1 VKRLFA
7 ALSSPF
13 LALLKH
19 PGLVIEIGVVF
30 LIALI
35 WFAGP
40 WVGFD
45 SVEGRVLII
54 IGVVLLRA
62 VVHGVQYFL
71 DQQRGAKLEESL
83 RQEGA
88 RQVGSARPDRKE
100 EIDAVRIQFEK
111 GIAALKESKLSKG
124 LRGGAALYALPWYM
138 FIGPPASGKSTALRH
153 SGLQFPSLSG
163 SGQGLQGVGGTR
175 NCDWWFTN
183 EGVLLDTAGRYVT
196 QEEDQ
201 AEWVAFLDLLKKY
214 RRHNSINGVI
224 ATIAIP
230 DLVQASDEEVE
241 AHAKQIR
248 ARIDE
253 LITRLGVVFPV
264 YIMFTKCDLVQ
275 GFIEFFDELSR
286 AERDRV
292 WGCTFPKVSATNDPP
307 AVRFRHEFDEL
318 LSALQARRLTR
329 LANTRGSHKV
339 TIFGFPMQMASARDR
354 LTKFVEV
361 LFQTNPY
368 QENPLL
374 RGFYFTSGTQEGTPI
389 DRILGAVGRASGLSD
404 VSLASVLPTESKSYF
419 LKDLFTEIIF
429 PDRQLVTPSST
440 IYRQRG
446 YLRVGAVAL
455 SVLLVLLAVTGLAVS
470 FIGNKRILSGALS
483 SALNAPN
490 AGLDDTRV
498 ETNVEYIGSLGRQFE
513 EILIHQR
520 DGVPFRLAGFYQG
533 PRIRE
538 VVQEF
543 YLQQFTRQ
551 FLSVTKRDM
560 ERELDQFVLIAGG
573 GGTGLRNEYDDYYSL
588 LKAYIMLGD
597 PTHLKPNYLNR
608 WLDDYWQDKLKRLVH
623 ERAVPQD
630 VQDTVRQQMAL
641 YSQYLARDAGSR
653 LALNGRLVQA
663 VQQKLRQIPRVQRIY
678 SLSRREAQDLVKPFN
693 VDSVLQGSQQGTLV
707 SDYTIPGVFTLA
719 GWRGPFQASIAKVLE
734 EAAEEGW
741 VIGEPEVDRAQL
753 DKGLKKL
760 YFQDYVRYWFE
771 FIRSLRIR
779 QAVTPANSE
788 EVLGL
793 LAQADSPL
801 FRVLEAVDRNTVPE
815 PVGMAQLQESVSGL
829 FDKVKKGLGMEGAP
843 PGPLPTP
850 RDTEELMRR
859 LGDPSDFSGSVSRSF
874 QSIHYMITV
883 AKDSKED
890 SPLGRYLTELRKVH
904 QTLRPILRAEGP
916 PGDTKAMAKSIVSGE
931 PNDVLQAMKNTD
943 IMLHKLDPESIEVVS
958 PLFVEPWMIA
968 ARGVLERAKAD
979 ASKRWE
985 TDIYQACQRNVEG
998 RFPFRKGGGD
1008 APISDLA
1015 ELFHP
1020 DNGLMWKY
1028 YQTELKPFIDEG
1040 LERWEPRRWSGAGMT
1055 ISNEFLSSL
1064 QHARF
1069 LSESLFPRGS
1079 ADVGAVF
1086 ELYPHPPHGAVSK
1099 SVSEIRLEVGGQ
1111 ALRYRMEPQE
1121 WHEMKW
1127 PGPAPTTGAVLQVQ
1141 VGNAWVTK
1149 EFKDWWGIFHLI
1161 QAGSLVPGVGD
1172 TQYRVRWD
1180 LLTADG
1186 SPVQVQYD
1194 LRARGHKNPFHPGI
1208 FEQVR
1213 CVEHL

>member
-1 VKRLFA
+1 MKRLFI
-7 ALSSPF
+7 ALSFPF

-19 PGLVIEIGVVF
+19 PRLVIEIGVVF
-30 LIALI
+30 VIALI

-45 SVEGRVLII
+45 SVEGRVQII

-62 VVHGVQYFL
+62 VVHVVQYL
-71 DQQRGAKLEESL
+71 LVQRRAAKLEESL
-83 RQEGA
+83 REEGT

-100 EIDAVRIQFEK
+100 EIDAVRVQFEK
-111 GIAALKESKLSKG
+111 GITALKESKLSKG
-124 LRGGAALYALPWYM
+124 LSGGAALYALPWYM

-214 RRHNSINGVI
+214 RKHNPINGVI

-253 LITRLGVVFPV
+253 LIKRLGVVFPV

-275 GFIEFFDELSR
+275 GFIEFFDELNR

-292 WGCTFPKVSATNDPP
+292 WGCTFSKASPTNDPP
-307 AVRFRHEFDEL
+307 ATRFRNEFDEL

-329 LANTRGSHKV
+329 LVNTRGSHKV
-339 TIFGFPMQMASARDR
+339 TIFGFPMQMASTRDR
-354 LTKFVEV
+354 LTRFVEV
-361 LFQTNPY
+361 LFQANPY

-404 VSLASVLPTESKSYF
+404 VSLVSVLPTESKSYF

-429 PDRQLVTPSST
+429 PDRQLVAPSST
-440 IYRQRG
+440 MYRQRG
-446 YLRVGAVAL
+446 YLRVGAFLV
-455 SVLLVLLAVTGLAVS
+455 SVLLVLLAVTGLAGS
-470 FIGNKRILSGALS
+470 FIGNKRILNGALS
-483 SALNAPN
+483 SALNAPG
-490 AGLDDTRV
+490 AGLNDSHL
-498 ETNVEYIGSLGRQFE
+498 EKNVEFIGLLGRQFE
-513 EILIHQR
+513 EILIYQR
-520 DGVPFRLAGFYQG
+520 DGVPLGLAGLYQA

-538 VVQEF
+538 EIQEL
-543 YLQQFTRQ
+543 YLRQFTRQ

-560 ERELDQFVLIAGG
+560 ERKLGQFALVDGG
-573 GGTGLRNEYDDYYSL
+573 GGIGQGNEYDDYYSL
-588 LKAYIMLGD
+588 LKAYIMLGN
-597 PTHLKPNYLNR
+597 PTHLKPSYLNH
-608 WLDDYWQDKLKRLVH
+608 WLNDYWQDKLKGLVH
-623 ERAVPQD
+623 EREIPQE
-630 VQDTVRQQMAL
+630 VQETVRQQMAL
-641 YSQYLARDAGSR
+641 YSHYLARDAGSR
-653 LALNGRLVQA
+653 LALNGRLIQE
-663 VQQKLRQIPRVQRIY
+663 VQQKLRQVPRVQRIY
-678 SLSRREAQDLVKPFN
+678 SLSRREAQDLVKPFSLE
-693 VDSVLQGSQQGTLV
+693 SVLQGSQQGSLV

-719 GWRGPFQASIAKVLE
+719 GWRGPFQASVAKVLG

-741 VIGEPEVDRAQL
+741 VIGEPEVERTQL
-753 DKGLKKL
+753 DKGIKQL
-760 YFQDYVRYWFE
+760 YFQDYVHYWRE
-771 FIRSLRIR
+771 FIRSLRIK

-793 LAQADSPL
+793 LDQTDSPL
-801 FRVLEAVDRNTVPE
+801 FRVFEAVDHNTVPE
-815 PVGMAQLQESVSGL
+815 SPGMTQLQESVTGL
-829 FDKVKKGLGMEGAP
+829 FDKVKRGLGMESVP
-843 PGPLPTP
+843 PGPLPAP
-850 RDTEELMRR
+850 RDTQELMRR
-859 LGDPSDFSGSVSRSF
+859 LGDPSDFSGSVSRRF
-874 QSIHYMITV
+874 QSIHYLIAV

-890 SPLGRYLTELRKVH
+890 APLIRYLTELRKVH
-904 QTLRPILRAEGP
+904 QTLRPILRAESP
-916 PGDTKAMAKSIVSGE
+916 PGDMKAMAKSIVSGE
-931 PNDVLQAMKNTD
+931 PNDLFQAMRITD
-943 IMLHKLDPESIEVVS
+943 AILQKLDPESIETVS
-958 PLFVEPWMIA
+958 PLLVEPWMIA
-968 ARGVLERAKAD
+968 ARGVLDRAKAE

-985 TDIYQACQRNVEG
+985 ADIYPACQRNVEG
-998 RFPFRKGGGD
+998 RFPFRTGGAD
-1008 APISDLA
+1008 APLSDLA
-1015 ELFHP
+1015 DLFHP

-1028 YQTELKPFIDEG
+1028 YQAELKPFIDEG
-1040 LERWEPRRWSGAGMT
+1040 LERWEPRQWSGVGMT

-1069 LSESLFPRGS
+1069 LSESLFAKGTS
-1079 ADVGAVF
+1079 EVGVVF
-1086 ELYPHPPHGAVSK
+1086 ELYPYPPQGGVTK
-1099 SVSEIRLEVGGQ
+1099 SVSEIRLDIGGQ

-1127 PGPAPTTGAVLQVQ
+1127 PGPTPATGAVLQVQ

-1149 EFKDWWGIFHLI
+1149 EYKDWWGLFRLI
-1161 QAGSLVPGVGD
+1161 QAGHLVPGTGD
-1172 TQYRVRWD
+1172 TQYRVQWE
-1180 LLTADG
+1180 LPTTDG
-1186 SPVQVQYD
+1186 RPVQVQYD
-1194 LRARGHKNPFHPGI
+1194 IRARGYKNPFHPGV
-1208 FEQVR
+1208 FERVR

>member
-1 VKRLFA
+1 VKRLFT

-30 LIALI
+30 AIALI

-40 WVGFD
+40 WVGLD

-62 VVHGVQYFL
+62 AVHVVQYFL
-71 DQQRGAKLEESL
+71 VQKRGAKLEESL

-88 RQVGSARPDRKE
+88 RQVGSARSDRKE

-124 LRGGAALYALPWYM
+124 IRGGAALYALPWYM

-214 RRHNSINGVI
+214 RKHNPINGVI

-230 DLVQASDEEVE
+230 DLVQASDVEVE

-253 LITRLGVVFPV
+253 LIKRLGVVFPV

-275 GFIEFFDELSR
+275 GFVEFFDELSS

-292 WGCTFPKVSATNDPP
+292 WGCTFPKVPPTNDPP
-307 AVRFRHEFDEL
+307 AIRFRNEFDAL

-329 LANTRGSHKV
+329 LVKTRGSHKV
-339 TIFGFPMQMASARDR
+339 TIFGFPMQMASTRDR
-354 LTKFVEV
+354 LMKFVEV

-374 RGFYFTSGTQEGTPI
+374 RGFYLTSGTQEGTPI

-419 LKDLFTEIIF
+419 LKNLFTEIIF

-440 IYRQRG
+440 MYQQRG
-446 YLRVGAVAL
+446 YLRLGAVVL
-455 SVLLVLLAVTGLAVS
+455 SVLLVLVAVTGLAVS
-470 FIGNKRILSGALS
+470 FIGNKQILSRVLS

-490 AGLDDTRV
+490 AGLDDAHL
-498 ETNVEYIGSLGRQFE
+498 ETNVEYIGSLGGQFE
-513 EILIHQR
+513 DILIYQR
-520 DGVPFRLAGFYQG
+520 DGVPLRLAGFYQG
-533 PRIRE
+533 SRIRE
-538 VVQEF
+538 VVQEL
-543 YLQQFTRQ
+543 YLRQFTRQ
-551 FLSVTKRDM
+551 FLSVMKRDM
-560 ERELDQFVLIAGG
+560 EGELGQFAIGESG
-573 GGTGLRNEYDDYYSL
+573 GGTGQPNEYDDDYSL

-597 PTHLKPNYLNR
+597 PAHLKPNYLNR
-608 WLDDYWQDKLKRLVH
+608 WLDEYWQDKLKRLVH
-623 ERAVPQD
+623 EREISPV
-630 VQDTVRQQMAL
+630 VQDTVRKQMAL
-641 YSQYLARDAGSR
+641 YSQYLARDAGSH
-653 LALNGRLVQA
+653 LALNGRLIQE
-663 VQQKLRQIPRVQRIY
+663 VQQKLRQVPRVQRIY
-678 SLSRREAQDLVKPFN
+678 SMSRREAQDLVKPFSLE
-693 VDSVLQGSQQGTLV
+693 SVLQGSQQGSLV
-707 SDYTIPGVFTLA
+707 TEYTIPGVFTLA
-719 GWRGPFQASIAKVLE
+719 GWKGPFQESVAKVLV
-734 EAAEEGW
+734 EAAAEGW
-741 VIGEPEVDRAQL
+741 VIGEPEVELSQL
-753 DKGLKKL
+753 DKGIKRL
-760 YFQDYVRYWFE
+760 YFQDYVRHWRE

-779 QAVTPANSE
+779 QTVTPANSE
-788 EVLGL
+788 EVLSL
-793 LAQADSPL
+793 LSQADSPL
-801 FRVLEAVDRNTVPE
+801 FRIFEAVDRNTYPE
-815 PVGMAQLQESVSGL
+815 PAAIGQLQESVTGIL
-829 FDKVKKGLGMEGAP
+829 DKVKKGLGMEGAP
-843 PGPLPTP
+843 SPLPSP

-859 LGDPSDFSGSVSRSF
+859 LGDPSDFSGSVSRRF
-874 QSIHYMITV
+874 QSIHYLISV

-890 SPLGRYLTELRKVH
+890 SPLIRYLTELRKVH
-904 QTLRPILRAEGP
+904 QTLRPILRAESP

-931 PNDVLQAMKNTD
+931 PNDVFQAMKNTD
-943 IMLHKLDPESIEVVS
+943 VMLQKLDPESIEAVS
-958 PLFVEPWMIA
+958 PLLVEPWMIA
-968 ARGVLERAKAD
+968 VRGVLERAKAE

-985 TDIYQACQRNVEG
+985 ADIYQACQRNVEG
-998 RFPFRKGGGD
+998 RFPFRKGGAD
-1008 APISDLA
+1008 APLSDLA
-1015 ELFHP
+1015 DLFHP
-1020 DNGLMWKY
+1020 DNGQFWKY

-1040 LERWEPRRWSGAGMT
+1040 LDRWEPKQWSGVGMP
-1055 ISNEFLSSL
+1055 ISNEFLQAL

-1069 LSESLFPRGS
+1069 LSESLFPKGS
-1079 ADVGAVF
+1079 SEVGAVF
-1086 ELYPHPPHGAVSK
+1086 ELYPHPPQGGVSR
-1099 SVSEIRLEVGGQ
+1099 SVSEIRLDIGGQ

-1127 PGPAPTTGAVLQVQ
+1127 PGPTPATGAVLQVQ
-1141 VGNAWVTK
+1141 VGTAWVTK
-1149 EFKDWWGIFHLI
+1149 EHKDWWGLFRLI

-1172 TQYRVRWD
+1172 TQYRVKWE
-1180 LLTADG
+1180 LPTEDG

-1194 LRARGHKNPFHPGI
+1194 IRARGYKNPFRPGV

>member
-7 ALSSPF
+7 ALSSPL

-19 PGLVIEIGVVF
+19 PNLVIEIGVVF
-30 LIALI
+30 VIALI

-45 SVEGRVLII
+45 SVEGRVLTV

-62 VVHGVQYFL
+62 LVHVVQYFL
-71 DQQRGAKLEESL
+71 VQQRAAKLEESL
-83 RQEGA
+83 RQEGV
-88 RQVGSARPDRKE
+88 RQVGGARPDRKE
-100 EIDAVRIQFEK
+100 EIDAVRVQFEK

-124 LRGGAALYALPWYM
+124 LRGRAALYALPWYM

-183 EGVLLDTAGRYVT
+183 DGVLLDTAGRYVT

-201 AEWVAFLDLLKKY
+201 AEWTAFLDLLKKY
-214 RRHNSINGVI
+214 RKHSPINGVI

-230 DLVQASDEEVE
+230 DLAQASDEEVE

-275 GFIEFFDELSR
+275 GFTEFFDELNR

-292 WGCTFPKVSATNDPP
+292 WGCTFPKVSPTNDPP
-307 AVRFRHEFDEL
+307 AIRFRNEFDEL

-329 LANTRGSHKV
+329 LATTRGSHKV
-339 TIFGFPMQMASARDR
+339 TIFGFPMQMASTRDR

-361 LFQTNPY
+361 LFQANPY

-404 VSLASVLPTESKSYF
+404 VSLASFLPTESKSYF

-440 IYRQRG
+440 MYRQRG

-470 FIGNKRILSGALS
+470 FIGNKRILSKALS

-490 AGLDDTRV
+490 AGLDDSRL
-498 ETNVEYIGSLGRQFE
+498 ETNVEFIGLLGRQFE

-520 DGVPFRLAGFYQG
+520 DGVPLRLAGFYQG
-533 PRIRE
+533 PRIHE
-538 VVQEF
+538 VVQEL

-560 ERELDQFVLIAGG
+560 EGSLGQFTLAEGR
-573 GGTGLRNEYDDYYSL
+573 GGTGQLNEYDDYYSL

-597 PTHLKPNYLNR
+597 PTHLKPSYLNR

-623 ERAVPQD
+623 ERAISQD

-641 YSQYLARDAGSR
+641 YSNYLARDAGSR
-653 LALNGRLVQA
+653 LALNGRLVQE
-663 VQQKLRQIPRVQRIY
+663 VQQKLRQVPRVQRIY
-678 SLSRREAQDLVKPFN
+678 SMSRREAQDLIKPFSIE
-693 VDSVLQGSQQGTLV
+693 SVLQGSQQGSLV

-719 GWRGPFQASIAKVLE
+719 GWKGPFQASIAKVLV
-734 EAAEEGW
+734 EAAAEGW
-741 VIGEPEVDRAQL
+741 VIGEPEVELAQL
-753 DKGLKKL
+753 DKGIKRL
-760 YFQDYVRYWFE
+760 YFQDYIRYWRE

-801 FRVLEAVDRNTVPE
+801 FRIFEAVDRNTVPE

-843 PGPLPTP
+843 PGSLPAP

-859 LGDPSDFSGSVSRSF
+859 LGDPSDFSGSVSRRF
-874 QSIHYMITV
+874 QSIHYLITV

-890 SPLGRYLTELRKVH
+890 APLIRYLTELRKVH
-904 QTLRPILRAEGP
+904 QTLRPILRAESP
-916 PGDTKAMAKSIVSGE
+916 PGDTKAMAKSIVFGE
-931 PNDVLQAMKNTD
+931 PNDLSQAVKNTD
-943 IMLHKLDPESIEVVS
+943 AMLQKLDPESIEAVS
-958 PLFVEPWMIA
+958 PLLVEPWMIA
-968 ARGVLERAKAD
+968 ARGVLERAKAE

-985 TDIYQACQRNVEG
+985 ADIYQACQRNVEG
-998 RFPFRKGGGD
+998 RFPFRRGGSD

-1015 ELFHP
+1015 DLFHP

-1040 LERWEPRRWSGAGMT
+1040 LERWEPRQWSGVGMP
-1055 ISNEFLSSL
+1055 ISNEFLLAL

-1069 LSESLFPRGS
+1069 LSEGLFAKGS
-1079 ADVGAVF
+1079 SEVGAVF
-1086 ELYPHPPHGAVSK
+1086 ELYPHPPQGGVSK
-1099 SVSEIRLEVGGQ
+1099 TVSEIRLEIGGQ

-1127 PGPAPTTGAVLQVQ
+1127 PGPTPATGAVLQVQ
-1141 VGNAWVTK
+1141 VGTAWVTK
-1149 EFKDWWGIFHLI
+1149 EYKDWWGLFRLI
-1161 QAGSLVPGVGD
+1161 QAGSLVSGAGD
-1172 TQYRVRWD
+1172 TQYRVQWE
-1180 LLTADG
+1180 LPTADG
-1186 SPVQVQYD
+1186 SPVRVQYD
-1194 LRARGHKNPFHPGI
+1194 IRARGYKNPFRPGV

>member
-1 VKRLFA
+1 MKRLLT
-7 ALSSPF
+7 ALSSPV

-19 PGLVIEIGVVF
+19 PRLVIEIGVVF
-30 LIALI
+30 VIALV

-45 SVEGRVLII
+45 SVEGRVQII
-54 IGVVLLRA
+54 IAVVLLRA
-62 VVHGVQYFL
+62 AVYVAQYL
-71 DQQRGAKLEESL
+71 LMQRSAAKLEESL

-100 EIDAVRIQFEK
+100 EIDAVRVQFEK

-124 LRGGAALYALPWYM
+124 LRGKAALYALPWYM

-201 AEWVAFLDLLKKY
+201 TEWVAFLELLKKH
-214 RRHNSINGVI
+214 RKHNPINGVI
-224 ATIAIP
+224 ATIAIS
-230 DLVQASDEEVE
+230 DLIEANDEEVE

-253 LITRLGVVFPV
+253 LMTRLGVVFPV

-275 GFIEFFDELSR
+275 GFIEFFDELNR

-292 WGCTFPKVSATNDPP
+292 WGCTFFKAPPTNDPP
-307 AVRFRHEFDEL
+307 AIRFRHEFDEL

-339 TIFGFPMQMASARDR
+339 TIFGFPMQMASTRDR
-354 LTKFVEV
+354 LAKFVEV

-404 VSLASVLPTESKSYF
+404 VSLASSLPTESKSYF
-419 LKDLFTEIIF
+419 LKDLFTEVIF
-429 PDRQLVTPSST
+429 PDRQLVAPSST
-440 IYRQRG
+440 LYRQRG
-446 YLRVGAVAL
+446 YLRVGAFVL

-470 FIGNKRILSGALS
+470 FIGNKQILNGALS
-483 SALNAPN
+483 SALNAPD
-490 AGLDDTRV
+490 AGMDDSRL
-498 ETNVEYIGSLGRQFE
+498 EKNVEFIGVLGRQFE
-513 EILIHQR
+513 EILTHQR
-520 DGVPFRLAGFYQG
+520 DGVPLRLTGFYQG
-533 PRIRE
+533 PRIHGE
-538 VVQEF
+538 IQEL
-543 YLQQFTRQ
+543 YLRQFTRQ
-551 FLSVTKRDM
+551 FLSETKRDM
-560 ERELDQFVLIAGG
+560 ERELGQFALGEG
-573 GGTGLRNEYDDYYSL
+573 REGTGQHSEYDGYYSL

-597 PTHLKPNYLNR
+597 PIHLKPAYLNQ
-608 WLDDYWQDKLKRLVH
+608 WLDDYWHDKLKRLVH
-623 ERAVPQD
+623 ERELPQAA
-630 VQDTVRQQMAL
+630 QDTVRQQMAL
-641 YSQYLARDAGSR
+641 YSHYLARDAGSR
-653 LALNGRLVQA
+653 LALNGRLVHE
-663 VQQKLRQIPRVQRIY
+663 VQEKLRQVPRVQRIY
-678 SLSRREAQDLVKPFN
+678 SLSRREAQDLVKPFSLE
-693 VDSVLQGSQQGTLV
+693 SVLQGNQQGSLV

-719 GWRGPFQASIAKVLE
+719 GWKGPFQASVAKVLE

-741 VIGEPEVDRAQL
+741 VIGEPEVERAQL
-753 DKGLKKL
+753 DKGIKRL
-760 YFQDYVRYWFE
+760 YFQDYVRYWRE

-793 LAQADSPL
+793 LGQADSPL
-801 FRVLEAVDRNTVPE
+801 LRVFEAVDHNTVPE
-815 PVGMAQLQESVSGL
+815 SAGMGQLQESVTGL
-829 FDKVKKGLGMEGAP
+829 FDKVKKGLGMEGTP
-843 PGPLPTP
+843 PGPLPAP
-850 RDTEELMRR
+850 RDTEELIRR
-859 LGDPSDFSGSVSRSF
+859 LGDPSDFSGSVSRRF
-874 QSIHYMITV
+874 QSIHYLLAV

-890 SPLGRYLTELRKVH
+890 SPLIRYLTELRNVH

-931 PNDVLQAMKNTD
+931 PNDVFQAMKNTD
-943 IMLHKLDPESIEVVS
+943 TMLQKLDPESIEAVS
-958 PLFVEPWMIA
+958 PLLVEPWMIA
-968 ARGVLERAKAD
+968 VRGVLERAKAE

-985 TDIYQACQRNVEG
+985 MDIYPACQRNVEG
-998 RFPFRKGGGD
+998 RFPFRTGGGD
-1008 APISDLA
+1008 APLSDLA
-1015 ELFHP
+1015 DLFHP
-1020 DNGLMWKY
+1020 DNGLLWKY
-1028 YQTELKPFIDEG
+1028 YQAELKPFIDEG
-1040 LERWEPRRWSGAGMT
+1040 LERWEPRQWSGVGMT
-1055 ISNEFLSSL
+1055 ISSEFLSSL
-1064 QHARF
+1064 QHTRV
-1069 LSESLFPRGS
+1069 LSESLFPKGS
-1079 ADVGAVF
+1079 SEVGAVF
-1086 ELYPHPPHGAVSK
+1086 ELYPYPPQGGVSK
-1099 SVSEIRLEVGGQ
+1099 SVSEIRLDIGGQ

-1127 PGPAPTTGAVLQVQ
+1127 PGATPATGAVLQVQ

-1149 EFKDWWGIFHLI
+1149 EYKDWWGFFRLI
-1161 QAGSLVPGVGD
+1161 QTGKIAPGTGD
-1172 TQYRVRWD
+1172 TQYRVQWE
-1180 LLTADG
+1180 LPTLDG
-1186 SPVQVQYD
+1186 RPVQVQYD
-1194 LRARGHKNPFHPGI
+1194 LRARGYKNPFRPGM

-1213 CVEHL
+1213 CVAHL

>member
-1 VKRLFA
+1 MKRLFI

-19 PGLVIEIGVVF
+19 PRLVIEIGVVF
-30 LIALI
+30 AIALI

-45 SVEGRVLII
+45 SVEGRVQII
-54 IGVVLLRA
+54 IGVALLRA
-62 VVHGVQYFL
+62 VVYVVQYL
-71 DQQRGAKLEESL
+71 LVQRRGAKLEESL

-100 EIDAVRIQFEK
+100 EIDAVRVQFEK

-124 LRGGAALYALPWYM
+124 LRGRAALYALPWYM

-201 AEWVAFLDLLKKY
+201 VEWVAFLDLLKKY
-214 RRHNSINGVI
+214 RKHNPINGVI
-224 ATIAIP
+224 ATIAIS

-253 LITRLGVVFPV
+253 LMTRLGVVFPV

-275 GFIEFFDELSR
+275 GFTEFFDELNR

-292 WGCTFPKVSATNDPP
+292 WGCTFPKVSPTNDPP
-307 AVRFRHEFDEL
+307 AIRFRNEFDEL

-404 VSLASVLPTESKSYF
+404 VSLASFLPTEPKSYF

-440 IYRQRG
+440 MYRQRG
-446 YLRVGAVAL
+446 YLRVGAFVL

-483 SALNAPN
+483 SALNAPD
-490 AGLDDTRV
+490 AGLDDSRL
-498 ETNVEYIGSLGRQFE
+498 EKNVEFIGVLGRQFE
-513 EILIHQR
+513 ELLIHQR
-520 DGVPFRLAGFYQG
+520 DGVPLRLAGFYQG
-533 PRIRE
+533 PHIHGE
-538 VVQEF
+538 VQEL
-543 YLQQFTRQ
+543 YLRQFTRQ
-551 FLSVTKRDM
+551 FLSETKRDM
-560 ERELDQFVLIAGG
+560 ERELGQFSLGEGG
-573 GGTGLRNEYDDYYSL
+573 EGTGQRNEYDDYYSL

-597 PTHLKPNYLNR
+597 PIHQKPSYLNR

-623 ERAVPQD
+623 EREIPQD

-641 YSQYLARDAGSR
+641 YSHYLARDAGSR
-653 LALNGRLVQA
+653 LALNGRLVQE
-663 VQQKLRQIPRVQRIY
+663 VQQKLRQVPRVQRIY
-678 SLSRREAQDLVKPFN
+678 SLSRREAQDLVKPFSLE
-693 VDSVLQGSQQGTLV
+693 SVLQGSQQGSLV

-719 GWRGPFQASIAKVLE
+719 GWKGPFQASVAKVLE

-741 VIGEPEVDRAQL
+741 VIGEPEVERAQL
-753 DKGLKKL
+753 DKGIKRL
-760 YFQDYVRYWFE
+760 YFQDYVRYWRE

-779 QAVTPANSE
+779 QSVTPANSE

-801 FRVLEAVDRNTVPE
+801 FRVFEAVDHNTVSE
-815 PVGMAQLQESVSGL
+815 SAGIAQLQESVSGL

-843 PGPLPTP
+843 PEPLPTP

-859 LGDPSDFSGSVSRSF
+859 LGDPSDFTGSVSRRF
-874 QSIHYMITV
+874 QSIHYLIAV

-890 SPLGRYLTELRKVH
+890 SPLIRYLTELRKVH
-904 QTLRPILRAEGP
+904 QTLRPILRAESP
-916 PGDTKAMAKSIVSGE
+916 PGDMKAMAKSIVSGE
-931 PNDVLQAMKNTD
+931 PNDVFQAMKNTD
-943 IMLHKLDPESIEVVS
+943 TMLQKLDPESIEAVS
-958 PLFVEPWMIA
+958 PLLVEPWMIA
-968 ARGVLERAKAD
+968 VRGVLERAKAE

-985 TDIYQACQRNVEG
+985 ADIYPACQRNVEG
-998 RFPFRKGGGD
+998 RFPFRTGGGD
-1008 APISDLA
+1008 APLSDLA
-1015 ELFHP
+1015 DLFHP
-1020 DNGLMWKY
+1020 DNGLLWKY
-1028 YQTELKPFIDEG
+1028 YQAELKPFIDEG
-1040 LERWEPRRWSGAGMT
+1040 LERWEPRQWSGVGMT

-1069 LSESLFPRGS
+1069 LSESLFPKGS
-1079 ADVGAVF
+1079 SEVGAVF
-1086 ELYPHPPHGAVSK
+1086 ELYPYPPQGGVSK
-1099 SVSEIRLEVGGQ
+1099 SVSEIRLDIGGQ

-1127 PGPAPTTGAVLQVQ
+1127 PGPTPATGAVLQIQ
-1141 VGNAWVTK
+1141 VGTAWVTK
-1149 EFKDWWGIFHLI
+1149 EYKDWWGLFRLI
-1161 QAGSLVPGVGD
+1161 QAGKLVPGTGD
-1172 TQYRVRWD
+1172 TQYRVQWE
-1180 LLTADG
+1180 LPTTDG
-1186 SPVQVQYD
+1186 RPVQVQYD
-1194 LRARGHKNPFHPGI
+1194 LRARGYKNPFRPGV
-1208 FEQVR
+1208 FEQAR
-1213 CVEHL
+1213 CVAHL